1 LPEFSIIIPVRNE
14 ARTLRACLEALQG
27 QTIARKRFE
36 IIVVDDGS
44 SDDSPKIAGGCA
56 DRLIRLGKEGAAAAR
71 NRGFAAATGSVIV
84 FLDAD
89 CVPAPDWLERMT
101 AFLVDPQIG
110 GTVGRFVSDQRSWVA
125 RMVQLELDRRYSRLE
140 RFRDID
146 FVNTATCAFRREVLP
161 DPPFDETFGKLEDLE
176 LSFRLA
182 GAGVRM
188 RYVADA
194 VVRHHHPE
202 SIVSYAL
209 RRFRYGRFST
219 LLYRRYSSK
228 IVADSSTPHTRR
240 LQLIFLGL
248 AFPAILLSGWVSL
261 ALLALS
267 LLCSASTIFAAARRS
282 PGLALVSPLFVL
294 SGNTAFVAGTA
305 LGLATS
311 LLRRTPV
318 RKPVKQLSEDSEP
331 ANDTKLA

>member
-1 LPEFSIIIPVRNE
+1 MPEFSIIIPVRDE
-14 ARTLRACLEALQG
+14 AATLKGCLEALQC
-27 QTIARKRFE
+27 QTIGRDRFE

-44 SDDSPKIAGGCA
+44 SDGSTRIAGEAA
-56 DRLIRLGKEGAAAAR
+56 DQLIRLDGEGAAVAR
-71 NRGFAAATGSVIV
+71 NRGFAVSSGSLTV

-89 CVPAPDWLERMT
+89 CIPSPDWLERMV
-101 AFLVDPQIG
+101 APLSDPEVG
-110 GTVGRFVSDQRSWVA
+110 GTVGRFVSDQRNWVA
-125 RMVQLELDRRYSRLE
+125 RMVQLELDRRYLRLE

-161 DPPFDETFGKLEDLE
+161 DPPFDETFRKLEDLE

-188 RYVADA
+188 RYVSNA
-194 VVRHHHPE
+194 VVSHQHPE
-202 SIVSYAL
+202 SLLSYVL

-240 LQLIFLGL
+240 LQLIFLAL
-248 AFPAILLSGWVSL
+248 AFPVFIVKWWAGLI
-261 ALLALS
+261 LLALS
-267 LLCSASTIFAAARRS
+267 LACSAATVSAAFTRS
-282 PGLALVSPLFVL
+282 FGLGLLSPLFVVAGNLAFL
-294 SGNTAFVAGTA
+294 SGTA

-311 LLRRTPV
+311 LLR
-318 RKPVKQLSEDSEP
+318 KDSRAKDP
-331 ANDTKLA
+331 RQRFAAGRGR